1 MMASRGVVPEGIVV
15 LYGVKIDRLD
25 FLASCVVARF
35 TSVSLRIRYLL

>member
-15 LYGVKIDRLD
+15 PYGVKIDRLD

-35 TSVSLRIRYLL
+35 ASVSLRIRYLL